1 MTGSGRSGRRHT
13 RQHGAVALIVALSMT
28 FLVVAV
34 AMLLDFGIV
43 RLDRQVNKSATDAA
57 AISGIRSMEA
67 TLGKPM
73 PWAGACAALAYL
85 KVNKPELASGLAN
98 EAWRTGGSPG
108 TPVIDPCNDPNR
120 LDDLCLPGTES
131 TWARYV
137 GYVPSA
143 ANPRITVEIK
153 AGYRV
158 TEDGFPEES
167 MPSLLTDQGDVLQ
180 AGCDQLAVIIT
191 EKRDPGLGSLATSS
205 DLSSRIRSVARVVT
219 DGNNKAPVAL
229 LILEQ
234 HDCSAISTDGA
245 GTKLWVL
252 GNDKIPG
259 LIHSDSLGDT
269 PGNTGKCQD
278 SQIVGGSGQI
288 KAFKA
293 PMGSAPGVIGIHAL
307 DPSSGGLSENAYDP
321 DPKVVAEGAPGNAPE
336 GRRLVT
342 RSEVDARYLG
352 PVTTVVQAAW
362 PKFSWTQSV
371 AEDVLN
377 GYTWITP
384 ADCGGSGIN
393 RTFTEAKV
401 YLNCPSGA
409 VFDDTT
415 FEGTHVIVNGSVS
428 VKSNAVLALPNA
440 QEFLIKGPGAGAN
453 VDGLNNGGTLRV
465 HDKTDASCVTNDSPA
480 SGRAVVVVGSGRF
493 SSTSGDLL
501 RLCQTTLITMGNT
514 VGMPTYTDPGA
525 APADNTRNGNLNVTG
540 GDADW
545 SAPNAKPTT
554 PSVAADWAQLE
565 DLAFWTETSAESRI
579 VGNGDFTLEGI
590 FILPNANPFKIG
602 GTGVQKVEDSQYL
615 TRKLVAA
622 GGGELKMKP
631 DPNNSFLIDYE
642 GDFALVR

>member
-1 MTGSGRSGRRHT
+1 MHVTRRYFARRTAH
-13 RQHGAVALIVALSMT
+13 QHGAVALIVALSMT
-28 FLVVAV
+28 FLLVAV
-34 AMLLDFGIV
+34 AMLLDFGVV
-43 RLDRQVNKSATDAA
+43 RLDRQVNKSAADAA
-57 AISGIRSMEA
+57 AVSGIRSMEA

-73 PWAGACAALAYL
+73 PWSGACAALAYL
-85 KVNKPELASGLAN
+85 KANRPELASGLAN
-98 EAWRTGGSPG
+98 EAWATGGSPG
-108 TPVIDPCNDPNR
+108 VPVTNPCSDPSR
-120 LDDLCLPGTES
+120 LDDLCQPGIES

-143 ANPRITVEIK
+143 TDPRIIVEIK

-158 TEDGFPEES
+158 AEDGFPEET
-167 MPSLLTDQGDVLQ
+167 MASLAADPGDPLQ

-191 EKRDPGLGSLATSS
+191 ENRDPGLGSLATSS
-205 DLSSRIRSVARVVT
+205 ELSSRIRSVARVVT

-234 HDCSAISTDGA
+234 HDCLAIATDGA
-245 GTKLWVL
+245 TTRLWVE
-252 GNDKIPG
+252 GTDKIPG

-269 PGNTGKCQD
+269 PGNTGGCQ
-278 SQIVGGSGQI
+278 SSKVVGGSGQI

-293 PMGSAPGVIGIHAL
+293 PVGGAHGIIGIHAL
-307 DPSSGGLSENAYDP
+307 DPHSGGISANAYDP
-321 DPKVVAEGAPGNAPE
+321 VPKVVAEGAPGDAPE

-342 RSEVDARYLG
+342 RSEVDERYLG
-352 PVTTVVQAAW
+352 PVTITVQAAW
-362 PKFSWTQSV
+362 PKFAWNEAT
-371 AEDVLN
+371 ATAN

-384 ADCGGSGIN
+384 PNCGGSGIN
-393 RTFTEAKV
+393 RVFTETKV
-401 YLNCPSGA
+401 YVNCPGGA
-409 VFDDTT
+409 VFDNTT
-415 FEGTHVIVNGSVS
+415 FQGTHVIVNGSVN
-428 VKSNAVLALPNA
+428 VKSGATLALPSA

-465 HDKTDASCVTNDSPA
+465 HDTADAPCVVHDSA
-480 SGRAVVVVGSGRF
+480 TSGRAVVVLGSGRLT
-493 SSTSGDLL
+493 STNGDLI

-514 VGMPTYTDPGA
+514 DYMPAYSDPGS
-525 APADNTRNGNLNVTG
+525 APTDNTRNGNLNITG

-545 SAPNAKPTT
+545 SAPNAKPTA
-554 PSVAADWAQLE
+554 PSSAADWLQLE

-602 GTGVQKVEDSQYL
+602 GTGTQLVEDSQYL
-615 TRKLVAA
+615 TRKLLAA
-622 GGGELKMKP
+622 GGGQLRMKP